1 MTLFFMRVGIIGK
14 GLSGILTALIWK
26 AQHPK
31 VELELFYDKS
41 IPTEPVGSGSWPN
54 LLQLL
59 NDISYRC
66 PQYTSDWNNSLWQ
79 STPKVAIRYEGWGKK
94 DSWAHGFG
102 YSNVAMHFDPQE
114 FQDYFCNSGIF
125 NVTEKHVE
133 YDDIDADYIY
143 DCAGYPKDYN
153 DCYTLKNPINKV
165 LLANLPPSFDENSIF
180 TRTVATP
187 DGWCFVIPLK
197 DRVSLGYLYN
207 DLITTDEEAE
217 DNFKEQ
223 FGVTN
228 IFNKISFK
236 NYCAKNPVIDDR
248 IFLNGNKYFFI
259 EPLEATAIYSYM
271 NWISRSITAIYQRI
285 PFKEIVDINQKL
297 VKYNADF
304 ILKHYS
310 YGSKYNTPFWHYAKR
325 LSVDNSDLDDIIMR
339 SEDGDWFNLIH
350 EDYSYY
356 KVQSIL
362 QMHYNMI
369 GDDYNSLR
377 LSRWT

>member
-1 MTLFFMRVGIIGK
+1 MKIGIIGK

-26 AQHPK
+26 AQHPN

-66 PQYTSDWNNSLWQ
+66 PQYTSDWNDSLWQ

-102 YSNVAMHFDPQE
+102 YNNTAMHFDPQE

-271 NWISRSITAIYQRI
+271 NWISRSIAAIYQRI
-285 PFKEIVDINQKL
+285 PFKEIVNINQKL
-297 VKYNADF
+297 VKDNADF

-310 YGSKYNTPFWHYAKR
+310 YGSKYNTPFWNYAKR
-325 LSVDNSDLDDIIMR
+325 LGVDNSDLDDIIMR
-339 SEDGDWFNLIH
+339 SEDEDWFNLI
-350 EDYSYY
+350 EENFAYY
-356 KVQSIL
+356 KGESVL

-377 LSRWT
+377 LSKWS

>member
-66 PQYTSDWNNSLWQ
+66 PQYTSDWNDSLWQ

-125 NVTEKHVE
+125 NVTEKNVE

-153 DCYTLKNPINKV
+153 DCYILRNPINKV

>member
-1 MTLFFMRVGIIGK
+1 MRVGIIGK

-26 AQHPK
+26 AQHPN

-66 PQYTSDWNNSLWQ
+66 PQYTSDWNDSLWQ

-228 IFNKISFK
+228 IFNKRSFK
-236 NYCAKNPVIDDR
+236 NYCVKNPVIDDR

-271 NWISRSITAIYQRI
+271 NWISRSIAAIYQRI

-339 SEDGDWFNLIH
+339 SKDGDWFNLIH
-350 EDYSYY
+350 EDFGYY

-377 LSRWT
+377 LSKWT